1 MSENKK
7 YELLKDDTI
16 TTSSG
21 KTLYRIKALVAIG
34 LLVAPGDL
42 GGYIENVN
50 NLSVY
55 GDAWV
60 SGDARVYGDARVSGN
75 AWVYGDARVSGN
87 AWVYGDARV
96 YGNAWVYGNARV
108 SGDARVYGNAWVSGD
123 ARVYGNAWVYGD
135 AWVSGNA
142 WVYGDALVY
151 GDARVKT
158 RSDIQWFSHVGSE
171 GGTLTVCKAKRGLF
185 VSRGCFS
192 GTLPQFKKAVKAK
205 HGDSKYGRHYAA
217 LMQSIEIWFGEEK

>member
-7 YELLKDDTI
+7 YELVKDDTI
-16 TTSSG
+16 TTPSG
-21 KTLYRIKALVAIG
+21 RTLYRIKALVAIG

-55 GDAWV
+55 GD
-60 SGDARVYGDARVSGN
+60 
-75 AWVYGDARVSGN
+75 
-87 AWVYGDARV
+87 
-96 YGNAWVYGNARV
+96 
-108 SGDARVYGNAWVSGD
+108 
-123 ARVYGNAWVYGD
+123 
-135 AWVSGNA
+135 A

-217 LMQSIEIWFGEEK
+217 LIQSIEIWFGEEK